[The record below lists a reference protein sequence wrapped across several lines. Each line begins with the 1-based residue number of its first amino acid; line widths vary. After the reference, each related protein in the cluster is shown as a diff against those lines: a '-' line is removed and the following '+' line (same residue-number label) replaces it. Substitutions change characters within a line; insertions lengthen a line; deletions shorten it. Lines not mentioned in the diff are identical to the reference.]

1 MFKAYKTLIPY
12 MRRYRWY
19 YVGGILCLVVTSGG
33 QLLIPQFIRVAI
45 DTIVAGD
52 FELSRVGIFMLQ
64 LVGVAAVIAI
74 GRFGWRFF
82 LHGASR
88 RIEKELRGQLFSHLL
103 TLSPGFYGRN
113 RTGDIMARSTNDM
126 NAIRTATG
134 MALVSFIDGLFMTIA
149 ILVILFSQNARLAL
163 ITILPLPLITVLIIT
178 VGRMVSGL
186 FKQVQEGFSILSE
199 QTQEAISGVR
209 VIKSF
214 VKEGYFVNRFS
225 DANDNYRSRNMA
237 YIKVWGLFGPVVT
250 FLSGLTTLLL
260 LRFGGAAVA
269 VGTISAGDFV
279 ATMSYLEMLIWPM
292 LGAGFTVNMLARGA
306 ASLTRI
312 NAILD
317 EEPEIQSPPQAIREV
332 PSRSIEVR
340 DLTFRYPEAESPT
353 LHDLSLSI
361 PEGTLVGVLGRTGAG
376 KSTLVET
383 FPRLLDPPQGTV
395 FMGGRD
401 IHDYDIHALRS
412 QFGVVPQDTF
422 LFSATI
428 RENIAFGL
436 DNPSDETIR
445 RVADIS
451 TISRDIST
459 FSQGWDTPVGE
470 RGVSLSGG
478 QKQRVAI
485 SRALAL
491 DPPILIFDDA
501 LSAVDTE
508 SEEQILSELL
518 EYRRGRTNIVI
529 SHRVSTLR
537 RADLILVL
545 EEGRVAQQGTHD
557 SLMQEDGFYQ
567 EIYEL
572 QRLEEQGVSE

>member
-1 MFKAYKTLIPY
+1 
-12 MRRYRWY
+12 
-19 YVGGILCLVVTSGG
+19 
-33 QLLIPQFIRVAI
+33 
-45 DTIVAGD
+45 
-52 FELSRVGIFMLQ
+52 
-64 LVGVAAVIAI
+64 
-74 GRFGWRFF
+74 
-82 LHGASR
+82 
-88 RIEKELRGQLFSHLL
+88 
-103 TLSPGFYGRN
+103 
-113 RTGDIMARSTNDM
+113 
-126 NAIRTATG
+126 
-134 MALVSFIDGLFMTIA
+134 
-149 ILVILFSQNARLAL
+149 
-163 ITILPLPLITVLIIT
+163 
-178 VGRMVSGL
+178 
-186 FKQVQEGFSILSE
+186 
-199 QTQEAISGVR
+199 
-209 VIKSF
+209 
-214 VKEGYFVNRFS
+214 
-225 DANDNYRSRNMA
+225 
-237 YIKVWGLFGPVVT
+237 
-250 FLSGLTTLLL
+250 
-260 LRFGGAAVA
+260 
-269 VGTISAGDFV
+269 
-279 ATMSYLEMLIWPM
+279 
-292 LGAGFTVNMLARGA
+292 
-306 ASLTRI
+306 
-312 NAILD
+312 
-317 EEPEIQSPPQAIREV
+317 V